1 MERMTPWRVV
11 DGGLELALRLTP
23 KGGRDQID
31 GVKADSSGKPVLGIR
46 VTAPPVDGAANK
58 ALLKFL
64 AKASGVPKSRIRLI
78 SGETSRIKRLMLE
91 GDGAEIAAR
100 LASKAK
106 SKPLTH

>member
-1 MERMTPWRVV
+1 MTPWRVV

-31 GVKADSSGKPVLGIR
+31 GIKEDASGKPVLTVRIS
-46 VTAPPVDGAANK
+46 APPVNGAANK

-64 AKASGVPKSRIRLI
+64 SKASGVPKSRIRFI

-91 GDGAEIAAR
+91 GDGAEIADR
-100 LASKAK
+100 LLK
-106 SKPLTH
+106 LT

>member
-1 MERMTPWRVV
+1 MTPWRVV

-31 GVKADSSGKPVLGIR
+31 GIKHDPSGKPVLVVR
-46 VTAPPVDGAANK
+46 VSAPPVDGAANK

-64 AKASGVPKSRIRLI
+64 SKASGVPKSRIRFI

-91 GDGAEIAAR
+91 GDGAEIATR
-100 LASKAK
+100 LEIMAK
-106 SKPLTH
+106 I